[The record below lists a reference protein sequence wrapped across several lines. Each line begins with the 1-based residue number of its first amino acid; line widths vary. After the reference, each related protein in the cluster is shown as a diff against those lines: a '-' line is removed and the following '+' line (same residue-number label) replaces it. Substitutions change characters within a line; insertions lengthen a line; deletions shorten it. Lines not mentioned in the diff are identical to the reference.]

1 MKTIIF
7 LYLSENCCISLS
19 FWKLLDILYLSKNY
33 YDLCIHLKIII
44 FLYVYLKTIKS
55 LYLFKNCYDLCIY
68 LKIIISLYLSENC
81 FISVSI
87 WKLLWSLYL
96 SENYYISVSIWKLL
110 YHCIYLNLL
119 YVVNA
124 LLHNSF
130 SNMYLSRYYLDSLD
144 YQCQHTAITWTINA
158 TKNGRNLQLIHLE
171 QGHDPHSNNPV
182 NYQRHFH
189 WAWSHKIS
197 MTQLRHDPQPVY

>member
-119 YVVNA
+119 YVEKSPTPQQFLEHVSIQV
-124 LLHNSF
+124 LLRF
-130 SNMYLSRYYLDSLD
+130 SWLSMSTHGY
-144 YQCQHTAITWTINA
+144 HM
-158 TKNGRNLQLIHLE
+158 
-171 QGHDPHSNNPV
+171 
-182 NYQRHFH
+182 NYQRH
-189 WAWSHKIS
+189 
-197 MTQLRHDPQPVY
+197 